1 MPSQEMSRRAF
12 MALGGGAVLLA
23 ACGGSSSKSS
33 QPPASG
39 GSGASGA
46 TGLSAFRMEIEPYVS
61 TTPQRFAYI
70 LVNNKNQDF
79 ASGPATSLSIA
90 PPGGS
95 FGPAMPATLH
105 TGGLPAGRGVYVV
118 EPTLTTPG
126 NWRGKVTI
134 PGQAD
139 AELAFPVS
147 ANPDTPIVGAMGRS
161 LATPTT
167 AAPLGTNPLCTRTD
181 AKNQPAPCPFHQTS
195 LDQVMGKGKPVVVMF
210 ATPARCQ
217 SRYCGPVLDQ
227 LIAAAPVY
235 QDRITPIHVEIY
247 KDLTSN
253 DLVTA
258 TDAWLGTSGEP
269 WIFAMDGTGKIT
281 GRLSGAFA
289 TDEIRTLLDKAVA

>member
-1 MPSQEMSRRAF
+1 MPAQDMSRRAF
-12 MALGGGAVLLA
+12 MALGGGALLLA
-23 ACGGSSSKSS
+23 ACGGSSSSTKG
-33 QPPASG
+33 AG
-39 GSGASGA
+39 GSGTSGPA
-46 TGLSAFRMEIEPYVS
+46 GLSAFRMEIEPYVS
-61 TTPQRFAYI
+61 PTPQRFAFI
-70 LVNNKNQDF
+70 LINNKNQGF
-79 ASGPATSLSIA
+79 ASGPKSSLSIA

-95 FGPAMPATLH
+95 YGAPMPATLH
-105 TGGLPAGRGVYVV
+105 TDGLPAGRGVYVV

-126 NWRGKVTI
+126 NWRGKVSI
-134 PGQAD
+134 DGHPD

-147 ANPDTPIVGAMGRS
+147 ADPDTPTVGSMARV

-181 AKNQPAPCPFHQTS
+181 ANNKPAPCAFHQTS
-195 LDQVMGKGKPVVVMF
+195 LDQVAGKGKPVVVMF

-227 LIAAAPVY
+227 LIASAPQY
-235 QDRITPIHVEIY
+235 ADRITPIHVEIY
-247 KDLTSN
+247 KDLRSN

-258 TDAWLGTSGEP
+258 TDAWLGASGEP

-289 TDEIRTLLDKAVA
+289 TDEIRALLDTTIA